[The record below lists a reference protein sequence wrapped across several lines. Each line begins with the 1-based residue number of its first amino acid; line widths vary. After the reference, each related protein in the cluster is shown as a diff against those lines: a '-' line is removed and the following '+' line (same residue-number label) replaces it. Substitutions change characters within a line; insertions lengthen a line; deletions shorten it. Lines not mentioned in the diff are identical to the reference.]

1 MTMTMTEYEALCIE
15 IHTHPHKDELLRLM
29 SEQIDDMHSTKYLED
44 LADTSRDR
52 EANQT

>member
-1 MTMTMTEYEALCIE
+1 ME
-15 IHTHPHKDELLRLM
+15 IHTHPHKDELLQLM

-52 EANQT
+52 EADQT